1 VISGF
6 TTISQCSPAGL
17 VPIGSPWT
25 LDLFDG
31 PFYRSAAKPGRPVL
45 NLVFVQSRDRNTVA
59 ANPST
64 LGGGAADAH
73 LIYEGLSRVDADAV
87 MAGSKTAR
95 SERLVFSVW
104 HPELVRLRA
113 QLGRDRHPA
122 QIVVTARGELAIER
136 ALMFQV
142 PELRVYIVTRS
153 QAAQALRARVGER
166 PWIEVIDAGDPLS
179 LTAAL
184 SMLYTRGLHVISA
197 VGGRT
202 TASALIDERL
212 VSDLYLTT
220 SPIEGGEANTP
231 FYSGPPLALTRVLQK
246 AGKGND
252 EGVQFEYCL
261 LNW

>member
-1 VISGF
+1 MIPGF
-6 TTISQCSPAGL
+6 TTISHCLPAGL
-17 VPIGSPWT
+17 VPIGNPWT
-25 LDLFDG
+25 RGVFDG
-31 PFYRSAAKPGRPVL
+31 LFYRSAAKPGRPAVS
-45 NLVFVQSRDRNTVA
+45 LVFVQSRNHNTVVSDPA
-59 ANPST
+59 T

-87 MAGSKTAR
+87 MAGATTAR

-122 QIVVTARGELAIER
+122 QIVVTTRGHLAIER

-153 QAAQALRARVGER
+153 PAAPALRERVRER

-179 LTAAL
+179 FRTAL
-184 SMLYTRGLHVISA
+184 SALDARGLRVISA

-202 TASALIDERL
+202 TATALINEEL
-212 VSDLYLTT
+212 VDDLYLTT
-220 SPIEGGEANTP
+220 SPIEAGEPDTP
-231 FYSGPPLALTRVLQK
+231 FYSGPPLALRRVLE
-246 AGKGND
+246 KGNGD
-252 EGVQFEYCL
+252 HVRFEYFL
-261 LNW
+261 VA